1 MRILAIILI
10 GVLSTVVTAQKDA
23 LRFEVASVKPSKPD
37 PQKPPI
43 VLPPVGGRFL
53 ATNTPLR
60 LLIRIAY
67 GIEEFQISG
76 GPSWIDSS
84 TFEITAKIPDG
95 TPDTLSSVTPML
107 RTLLAERFKLQ
118 THTER
123 KEQPIYVLTFARD
136 DEQLGPNLKPSTA
149 DCSNAAEEMR
159 KRVAAVASGRIVA
172 IPNPGDTVPCA
183 AVGDTSGGGFGLRAN
198 GQPLAA
204 LIQFL
209 MPITERVVADKT
221 GLTGLYDW
229 VLRYDPGVPQP
240 SRTNQNPD
248 LFTALREQL
257 GLKLEQA
264 RAPVEVLII
273 DSVDQPSPD

>member
-1 MRILAIILI
+1 MRVITIILV
-10 GVLSTVVTAQKDA
+10 GVLSTTRAAQGTSI
-23 LRFEVASVKPSKPD
+23 RFEVASVKPSKPD

-84 TFEITAKIPDG
+84 TFEITAKLPDG
-95 TPDTLSSVTPML
+95 TPDTLSSMTPML

-123 KEQPIYVLTFARD
+123 REQAIYVLTFVRD
-136 DEQLGPNLKPSTA
+136 DKQLGPNLKPSTT

-159 KRVAAVASGRIVA
+159 KRVAAVASGRIGP
-172 IPNPGDTVPCA
+172 IPNPGTRCRAQRWATLPA
-183 AVGDTSGGGFGLRAN
+183 AVSVFAPTVNPSQRCFSSLCRSPSGLLWTKQGSPAC
-198 GQPLAA
+198 
-204 LIQFL
+204 
-209 MPITERVVADKT
+209 TT
-221 GLTGLYDW
+221 GC
-229 VLRYDPGVPQP
+229 
-240 SRTNQNPD
+240 
-248 LFTALREQL
+248 
-257 GLKLEQA
+257 
-264 RAPVEVLII
+264 
-273 DSVDQPSPD
+273 